1 MTNNQK
7 IALGCGGGGCLLLI
21 VVAIVAV
28 AGYFIYLQKAPNS
41 NRYGSA
47 NYNLNSNSN
56 YNSNNNS
63 SNTNSES
70 NSSSSVSDD
79 NRHKLFQAAASTHDS
94 ELIKR
99 VNRKLGLLDRNDV
112 PGQKYT
118 EFVRDHIGWIFRNTG
133 WLREVDTPEK
143 GRAYVERHIDD

>member
-1 MTNNQK
+1 MTKNQK

-47 NYNLNSNSN
+47 NSNLNSNSN
-56 YNSNNNS
+56 DNSNS

-70 NSSSSVSDD
+70 NSSSSMSDD

-99 VNRKLGLLDRNDV
+99 VNRKLGLLDKNDA

-118 EFVRDHIGWIFRNTG
+118 EFVRDHIGWIFRNAG
-133 WLREVDTPEK
+133 WLREVDTAEK
-143 GRAYVERHIDD
+143 GRAYVEKHIND